1 MIRRI
6 LVPLDGSELA
16 ESVHPFVRAL
26 DGAFSPSV
34 LLLRVVERG
43 SETRNGLGS
52 VDWRLERA
60 EAEAYLELQ
69 ARKLRE
75 AGVEDVVWRIETG
88 DGAAE
93 IVAVAQERHVDL
105 IVLSTHGE
113 GGVTA
118 FPVSGTAQKVV
129 LSAPS
134 SLLLA
139 RPAVEPRE
147 WWGETP
153 ERGGLERIVMA
164 MDGSSRGDWALCL
177 AASLARTAGSE
188 LILLTVLAP
197 PESLPGAR
205 RRTGVFEDAVQVL
218 GRANRATA
226 ESHLRRMA
234 RELAAFDLEI
244 RTRIATGESVAQ
256 TVDRACTEEA
266 ASLLVLAAHRG
277 VEGNEWAF
285 GSVTNSLLFHGTTP
299 LLVFQDDQRFPRKDP
314 PFRSRR
320 RMSGDTRQAWTP

>member
-16 ESVHPFVRAL
+16 ESVYPFVRAL
-26 DGAFSPSV
+26 ERAFTPSV
-34 LLLRVVERG
+34 LLLRVVDRG
-43 SETRNGLGS
+43 SETRIGLGS

-75 AGVEDVVWRIETG
+75 AGVEEVEWRIETG

-93 IVAVAQERHVDL
+93 IVAVARERHVDL

-113 GGVTA
+113 GGVTT
-118 FPVSGTAQKVV
+118 FPISGTAQKVV

-139 RPAVEPRE
+139 RPAEVARE
-147 WWGETP
+147 GRGEES
-153 ERGGLERIVMA
+153 EREGIERIVVA
-164 MDGSSRGDWALCL
+164 VDGSSRGDWALCL

-188 LILLTVLAP
+188 LILLTVIPP
-197 PESLPGAR
+197 PESLPGTR
-205 RRTGVFEDAVQVL
+205 RRTEALEDAVQTL

-226 ESHLRRMA
+226 ESHFRRMT
-234 RELAAFDLEI
+234 RELAASDLEI
-244 RTRIATGESVAQ
+244 RTRNATGESVAR
-256 TVDRACTEEA
+256 TVDRVCAEEG
-266 ASLLVLAAHRG
+266 ASLLVLAAHG
-277 VEGNEWAF
+277 DAEGNEWAF
-285 GSVTNSLLFHGTTP
+285 GSVTNALIFHGTTP

-320 RMSGDTRQAWTP
+320 RMSGDTRLAWTP

>member
-16 ESVHPFVRAL
+16 ESVHQFVRAV
-26 DGAFSPSV
+26 DVAFSPSV
-34 LLLRVVERG
+34 LLLRVVDRG
-43 SETRNGLGS
+43 SETRSGLGS

-75 AGVEDVVWRIETG
+75 AAVEDVEWRIETG

-93 IVAVAQERHVDL
+93 IVAVARERQVDL

-118 FPVSGTAQKVV
+118 FPVGGTAQKVV

-139 RPAVEPRE
+139 RPAMEPRE
-147 WWGETP
+147 GWGEAP
-153 ERGGLERIVMA
+153 ERGGLERIVVA

-177 AASLARTAGSE
+177 AASLARTAGSD

-197 PESLPGAR
+197 PETLPRTR
-205 RRTGVFEDAVQVL
+205 RRTEAFEDALQAL
-218 GRANRATA
+218 GTANRAMA
-226 ESHLRRMA
+226 EGHLRRMT
-234 RELAAFDLEI
+234 RELAASDLEI
-244 RTRIATGESVAQ
+244 RTRIATGESVPR
-256 TVDRACTEEA
+256 TVDRVCIEEA
-266 ASLLVLAAHRG
+266 ASLLVLAARG
-277 VEGNEWAF
+277 GTEGNEWAF
-285 GSVTNSLLFHGTTP
+285 GSVTNALLFHGTTP
-299 LLVFQDDQRFPRKDP
+299 LLVFQDDQRVPRKDP

-320 RMSGDTRQAWTP
+320 RMSGDTRRAWTS